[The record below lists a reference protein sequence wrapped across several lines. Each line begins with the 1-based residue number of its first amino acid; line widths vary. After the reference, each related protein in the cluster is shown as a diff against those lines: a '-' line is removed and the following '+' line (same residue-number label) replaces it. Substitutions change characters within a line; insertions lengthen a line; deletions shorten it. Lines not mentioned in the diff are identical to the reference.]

1 MQTQVKSMLLI
12 GESGVGKTHY
22 GAQLLKRLMNSNGR
36 FRMNGAATNL
46 EPFEATLESLNDGR
60 SAGHTPTLTYVDSE
74 WPIINDS
81 GESLSIVWP
90 DYGGEQIKNLL
101 NTRRVPTAWKTRV
114 SSVPA
119 WILMLRLH
127 QLRVNDDLLS
137 RPLVTLADHV
147 DEESPTES
155 QVQPSDQARMVELLQ
170 MLLFLRGQGIGEAR
184 DEPRLCLLLSCW
196 DELGQNDTPSA
207 VLRRQLPMLAD
218 FVSANW
224 KQPII
229 VGLSSLERPL
239 DRKVRDEE
247 YVTRGPEQFGYVVLP
262 DGQTSPDLT
271 VPIEMLLKG
280 NGAPS

>member
-81 GESLSIVWP
+81 GESFSLVWP

-119 WILMLRLH
+119 WLLMLRLH

-137 RPLVTLADHV
+137 RPLVSLADHANG
-147 DEESPTES
+147 EAQTEL
-155 QVQPSDQARMVELLQ
+155 QVQPSDQARKIELLQ
-170 MLLFLRGQGIGEAR
+170 ILLFLRGQGVGEAR
-184 DEPRLCLLLSCW
+184 EEPRLCLLLSCW

-218 FVSANW
+218 FVSTNW

-239 DRKVRDEE
+239 DPKVRDEE
-247 YVTRGPEQFGYVVLP
+247 YVSRGPEQFGYVVLP
-262 DGQTSPDLT
+262 DGQISPDLT
-271 VPIEMLLKG
+271 IPIEMLLKG
-280 NGAPS
+280 NGARS